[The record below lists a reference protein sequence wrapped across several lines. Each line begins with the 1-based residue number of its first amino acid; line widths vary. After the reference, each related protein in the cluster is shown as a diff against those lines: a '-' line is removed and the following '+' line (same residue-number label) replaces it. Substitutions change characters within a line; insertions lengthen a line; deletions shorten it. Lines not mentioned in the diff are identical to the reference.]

1 MLVVVP
7 PSLERAKGACELI
20 LSGRTGTTR
29 LAHLYQHDPYR
40 ILFPRVDPGEL
51 TTAVVT
57 NTAGGMVGGDRLRID
72 VGIEDGGRAIVFG
85 QSAEKVYRSLGPAT
99 ELDVA
104 LTVGSGGWL
113 EYLPQ
118 ETILFEGSRLRR
130 QTTLD
135 IAGDGRALAGEILVF
150 GRVARGETLTRG
162 LVHDA
167 WSVRR
172 DGRLV
177 WADVLR
183 LADDEI
189 APCLAAPAGF
199 AGARASALAVYVG
212 PDAAERLDEARV
224 LAAGKDVRSGA
235 TLCGPILVV
244 RWMGAEPLAVRR
256 AFGDFW
262 QGMRAAAAALP
273 ARLPRLWH
281 V

>member
-1 MLVVVP
+1 VLVVVP
-7 PSLERAKGACELI
+7 PSLERAYGACELI

-57 NTAGGMVGGDRLRID
+57 NTAGGMVGGDRLRVDIR
-72 VGIEDGGRAIVFG
+72 IEDGGRAIVVG

-99 ELDVA
+99 ELDVTLA
-104 LTVGSGGWL
+104 VEGGWL

-130 QTTLD
+130 QTRLD
-135 IAGDGRALAGEILVF
+135 VAGGGRALAGEILVF
-150 GRVARGETLTRG
+150 GRVARGETLTYG
-162 LVHDA
+162 LVRDA
-167 WSVRR
+167 WTVRR

-177 WADVLR
+177 WADALQMES
-183 LADDEI
+183 DDI
-189 APCLAAPAGF
+189 ARCLGAPAGF
-199 AGARASALAVYVG
+199 SGARASAMAVYVG
-212 PDAAERLDEARV
+212 PDATERLDEARA

-235 TLCGPILVV
+235 TLCGPVLVV
-244 RWMGAEPLAVRR
+244 RWMGADPLAVRR

-262 QGMRAAAAALP
+262 QGMRAAAAQLP